1 MRIRRWTMS
10 TRHSQQRSAMC
21 EHIPMNRG
29 TVIDRLQKRTTLLLT
44 NDCVVLAMATIDGF
58 KAFDII
64 RHSSLMSR
72 QRAHSFPRTTIFRAE
87 PRDWCSFRGICMYR
101 GSNRTAE
108 FEEVDAFLFKQFSS
122 QKMTLKLLTK
132 TPNKLTDL
140 L

>member
-87 PRDWCSFRGICMYR
+87 PRDWCPPAELVFPPRYGVYR
-101 GSNRTAE
+101 GSNRTAPRN
-108 FEEVDAFLFKQFSS
+108 SR
-122 QKMTLKLLTK
+122 KL
-132 TPNKLTDL
+132 
-140 L
+140 